1 MKDAITKLN
10 YVFTRKQ
17 KIKMLTLFL
26 VISIG
31 ALLELLG
38 VSIILPFVNAI
49 LNPTK
54 MLDNKWMR
62 LVYDVLQLKSVTQL
76 TIFLA
81 IVIVVIYIVKNAYI
95 AMMYNSQY
103 RFSFDNQRELSV
115 RMMECY
121 IRQPYFYHVTHS
133 SSELIQKILN
143 DASMLFA
150 VVLGT
155 MQFFTEML
163 VCLVLILYLLLM
175 DVAITLGVACVMVFF
190 LIFYTAVLKRRIQDM
205 GIKIR
210 KDNVSMNKYILEG
223 FGGIK
228 EVKVLDRE
236 AYFVKSY
243 DDSYRDYAEC
253 FRKYQVY
260 SILPRPLMEAV
271 CISGLMLVVAFKIYS
286 GVDMEYFVPVL
297 SVFVI
302 AAFRMLPSFS
312 RITSHISVVIF
323 NKSAVDSVY
332 QDLKE
337 MEQLSNKEKN
347 DRLRNDG
354 IGFEDCISISHL
366 SFTYPNSTNEVLHDI
381 SLEVKKNSTIAL
393 IGPSGQGKTTLADV
407 ILGVL
412 HPSAGQIF
420 VDGVDIQEH
429 MYSWHQKLG
438 YIPQTIFLMDDTIRN
453 NIVFGI
459 EREMVDEEGIWKAL
473 EEAQL
478 KEFVEKLEEGLDTK
492 VGERGVRLSGGQ
504 RQRIG
509 IARALYSNPDVLI
522 LDEATSALDNDT
534 ETAVMDAIDNLQ
546 GNKTLIIIAHRLTT
560 IRNCEFVFEVNQGC
574 VKLVDKEQLFNEID
588 RPKAEEKVSVG
599 GTD

>member
-1 MKDAITKLN
+1 MRDAIKKLN
-10 YVFTRKQ
+10 YVFTRTQ
-17 KIKMLTLFL
+17 KVKLLTLFFA
-26 VISIG
+26 ISVG
-31 ALLELLG
+31 AFLELLG

-54 MLDNKWMR
+54 LLDNKWMK
-62 LVYDVLQLKSVTQL
+62 LVYEILHLQSVNQLIIVLS
-76 TIFLA
+76 FA
-81 IVIVVIYIVKNAYI
+81 IVVVYIAKNAYL
-95 AMMYNSQY
+95 AVMYNSQY
-103 RFSFDNQRELSV
+103 RFSYDNQRELSV

-121 IRQPYFYHVTHS
+121 IRQPYFFHLSHS
-133 SSELIQKILN
+133 SSEMIQKILN

-150 VVLGT
+150 AVLGSV
-155 MQFFTEML
+155 QLFTEIL
-163 VCLVLILYLLLM
+163 VCMVLILYLLFM
-175 DVAITLGVACVMVFF
+175 DVAITLGVSCVMVFF
-190 LIFYTAVLKRRIQDM
+190 LAFYFLVLRRRIQEM
-205 GIKIR
+205 GVEIR
-210 KDNVSMNKYILEG
+210 KDNVAISKRIIEG

-236 AYFVKSY
+236 DYFVNAF
-243 DDSYRDYAEC
+243 DGSYRKYAEC

-271 CISGLMLVVAFKIYS
+271 CISGLMLVVAFKIYR

-297 SVFVI
+297 SVFAI

-312 RITSHISVVIF
+312 RITSHLSVVIF

-332 QDLKE
+332 MDLKE
-337 MEQLSNKEKN
+337 MEQLSNREKN
-347 DRLRNDG
+347 DMYSG
-354 IGFEDCISISHL
+354 KQIGFEDKISVCNL
-366 SFTYPNSTNEVLHDI
+366 SFTYPNSTNEVLHNI

-393 IGPSGQGKTTLADV
+393 IGPSGQGKTTLADI

-412 HPSAGQIF
+412 HPSKGHIL
-420 VDGVDIQEH
+420 VDGADIQDY

-438 YIPQTIFLMDDTIRN
+438 YIPQTIFLVDDTIRS
-453 NIVFGI
+453 NIAFGI
-459 EREMVDEEGIWKAL
+459 EREKIDEAAIWNAL

-478 KEFVEKLEEGLDTK
+478 KEFVETLEDGLDTR

-509 IARALYSNPDVLI
+509 IARALYNNPDVLI

-534 ETAVMDAIDNLQ
+534 ETAVMEAIDNLQ

-560 IRNCEFVFEVNQGC
+560 IRNCEYIFEVNQGC
-574 VKLVDKEQLFNEID
+574 VQSVDKNQLFDEIGM
-588 RPKAEEKVSVG
+588 PKEDKKITAGRK
-599 GTD
+599 

>member
-1 MKDAITKLN
+1 MRDAITKLN

-17 KIKMLTLFL
+17 KIEILILFL
-26 VISIG
+26 IISMG
-31 ALLELLG
+31 AFLELLG
-38 VSIILPFVNAI
+38 VSVILPFVNAI

-54 MLDNKWMR
+54 LLDNKWMKM
-62 LVYDVLQLKSVTQL
+62 LYDMFHLKSVNQL
-76 TIFLA
+76 TILLA
-81 IVIVVIYIVKNAYI
+81 IAIVVVYIIKNAYM

-103 RFSFDNQRELSV
+103 RFSFDNQRELSS

-121 IRQPYFYHVTHS
+121 IRQPYLYHVSHS

-143 DASMLFA
+143 DASMFFT

-163 VCLVLILYLLLM
+163 VCFVLILYLMFM
-175 DVAITLGVACVMVFF
+175 DVAITLGVACVLSIF
-190 LIFYTAVLKRRIQDM
+190 LLFYTAVLKRRIQEM
-205 GIKIR
+205 GVQIR
-210 KDNVSMNKYILEG
+210 KENVNMNKHILEG

-236 AYFVKSY
+236 EYFVRSY
-243 DDSYRDYAEC
+243 DNSYRNYAEC
-253 FRKYQVY
+253 FRKYNLY

-271 CISGLMLVVAFKIYS
+271 CISGLMLVVAFKIYT

-297 SVFVI
+297 SVFAI

-337 MEQLSNKEKN
+337 MEQISNREKN
-347 DRLRNDG
+347 DRLSDEY
-354 IGFEDCISISHL
+354 IGFEDKISICDL
-366 SFTYPNSTNEVLHDI
+366 SFTYPNSNGEVLHDI
-381 SLEVKKNSTIAL
+381 SFEIQKNSTVAL

-412 HPSAGQIF
+412 HPSVGQIL
-420 VDGVDIQEH
+420 VDGMDIQKH

-438 YIPQTIFLMDDTIRN
+438 YIPQTIFLMDDSIRN
-453 NIVFGI
+453 NIAFGVECDQI
-459 EREMVDEEGIWKAL
+459 DDEAIWSAL

-478 KEFVEKLEEGLDTK
+478 KEFVETLEKGLDTR

-534 ETAVMDAIDNLQ
+534 ETAVMEAIDNLQ
-546 GNKTLIIIAHRLTT
+546 GNKTMIIIAHRLTT
-560 IRNCEFVFEVNQGC
+560 IRNCEYVYEVDRGC
-574 VKLVDKEQLFNEID
+574 VKLVDKEKLFKELDQSMTN
-588 RPKAEEKVSVG
+588 
-599 GTD
+599 